1 MSDLMIGIEYR
12 SNLNIATSNIAHP
25 TSHIHIKMRGFII
38 KEFYHIFR
46 DIRSMIVLFGMPVI
60 QVLLFGFA
68 LSTEIKNAPVA
79 IIDHSN
85 DQVTR
90 AITSKLL
97 SSGFFILSDKVPGE
111 GHIEE
116 VFRHGKVKEV
126 IIFESD
132 FASKLEKD
140 QQAGIQVIA
149 DASDPNTA
157 NLLVSYTSAIIN
169 DYQQEYLKGMS
180 LPVTVTTESQ
190 MMYNPALKS
199 VFMFVPGVITILL
212 MLITAMMTSISIAR
226 EKEMG
231 TMEILLVSPM
241 RPIQIIAGK
250 VLPYVLLA
258 FSNAV
263 IILLLSYFVLGM
275 PVKGSLV
282 TSCWPKACLFIV
294 MALSLG
300 IFISTVSNSQQMAMM
315 LSMFALMLPTILFSG
330 IYFPDRKYAVAIAD
344 IQQYHAAALVYHH
357 CKIDYDQRTWLSVYL
372 ERNADYCRNG
382 CVFYCAEY

>member
-1 MSDLMIGIEYR
+1 M
-12 SNLNIATSNIAHP
+12 
-25 TSHIHIKMRGFII
+25 KGFII

-46 DIRSMIVLFGMPVI
+46 DIRSMVVLFGMPVI

-68 LSTEIKNAPVA
+68 LSTEVKNAPVA

-97 SSGFFILSDKVPGE
+97 SSGFFILSDQVPGE

-132 FASKLEKD
+132 FASKLEKER
-140 QQAGIQVIA
+140 QAGIQVIA

-180 LPVTVTTESQ
+180 LPVTVRTESQ

-226 EKEMG
+226 ENELG

-241 RPIQIIAGK
+241 RPMQIILGK

-258 FSNAV
+258 SSNAL

-275 PVKGSLV
+275 PVKGSLLLLLAE
-282 TSCWPKACLFIV
+282 SLLFII

-315 LSMFALMLPTILFSG
+315 LSMFALMLPTILLSG
-330 IYFPDRKYAVAIAD
+330 FIFPIENMPVALQVLSNIMPPRWFIIIVKSIMIKGLGFQYIWKETLIIAGMAVFFIALS
-344 IQQYHAAALVYHH
+344 IKKF
-357 CKIDYDQRTWLSVYL
+357 KIRL
-372 ERNADYCRNG
+372 E
-382 CVFYCAEY
+382 

>member
-1 MSDLMIGIEYR
+1 
-12 SNLNIATSNIAHP
+12 
-25 TSHIHIKMRGFII
+25 MRGFII

-46 DIRSMIVLFGMPVI
+46 DIRSMVVLFGMPVI

-68 LSTEIKNAPVA
+68 LSTEVKNAPVA

-97 SSGFFILSDKVPGE
+97 SSGFFILSDQVPGE

-126 IIFESD
+126 IVFESD
-132 FASKLEKD
+132 FANRLEKD
-140 QQAGIQVIA
+140 HQATVQVIA

-157 NLLVSYTSAIIN
+157 NLLVAYTSAIIN

-180 LPVTVTTESQ
+180 LPVTVNTESQ

-226 EKEMG
+226 ENELG

-241 RPIQIIAGK
+241 RPMQIIMGK

-258 FSNAV
+258 FTNAL

-275 PVKGSLV
+275 PVKGSLLLLLAE
-282 TSCWPKACLFIV
+282 SLLFII

-315 LSMFALMLPTILFSG
+315 LSMFALMLPTILLSG
-330 IYFPDRKYAVAIAD
+330 FIFPIENMPLPLQVLSNIMPPRWFIIIVKSIMIKGLGFQYIWKETLIIAGM
-344 IQQYHAAALVYHH
+344 ALFFIALSIKKF
-357 CKIDYDQRTWLSVYL
+357 KIRL
-372 ERNADYCRNG
+372 E
-382 CVFYCAEY
+382 

>member
-1 MSDLMIGIEYR
+1 
-12 SNLNIATSNIAHP
+12 
-25 TSHIHIKMRGFII
+25 MRGFII

-46 DIRSMIVLFGMPVI
+46 DYRSMIVLFGMPVI

-97 SSGFFILSDKVPGE
+97 SSGFFILADQVPGE
-111 GHIEE
+111 GLIEE

-140 QQAGIQVIA
+140 RQARIQVIA

-169 DYQQEYLKGMS
+169 DYQQEYMKGLS
-180 LPVTVTTESQ
+180 LPVTITTESQ

-231 TMEILLVSPM
+231 TMEVLLVSPM
-241 RPIQIIAGK
+241 RPLQIIAGK
-250 VLPYVLLA
+250 VVPYVLLA
-258 FSNAV
+258 FTNAV

-275 PVKGSLV
+275 PVKGSLLLLLAE
-282 TSCWPKACLFIV
+282 SLLFII

-315 LSMFALMLPTILFSG
+315 LSMFALMLPTILLSG
-330 IYFPDRKYAVAIAD
+330 FIFPIENMPVALQVLSNIMPPRWFIIIVKSIMIKGLGIQYIWKETLIIAGM
-344 IQQYHAAALVYHH
+344 ALFFIV
-357 CKIDYDQRTWLSVYL
+357 LSVKKFKVRM
-372 ERNADYCRNG
+372 E
-382 CVFYCAEY
+382 

>member
-1 MSDLMIGIEYR
+1 
-12 SNLNIATSNIAHP
+12 
-25 TSHIHIKMRGFII
+25 MRGFII

-46 DIRSMIVLFGMPVI
+46 DIRSMVILFGMPLV

-68 LSTEIKNAPVA
+68 LSTEVKNAPIA

-90 AITSKLL
+90 AITSKIL
-97 SSGFFILSDKVPGE
+97 SSGFFILSDEVKGE

-126 IIFESD
+126 IIFESN
-132 FASKLEKD
+132 FSSKLEKEHR
-140 QQAGIQVIA
+140 AGIQIIA

-157 NLLVSYTSAIIN
+157 NLLVNYTSAIIN
-169 DYQQEYLKGMS
+169 DYQQEYFGGKS
-180 LPVTVTTESQ
+180 LPVTITTQSQ

-212 MLITAMMTSISIAR
+212 MLITAMMTSISIAK

-258 FSNAV
+258 FTNAL
-263 IILLLSYFVLGM
+263 IILVLSYFVLGM

-282 TSCWPKACLFIV
+282 LLLAESLLFIV

-300 IFISTVSNSQQMAMM
+300 IFISTVSKSQQMAMM
-315 LSMFALMLPTILFSG
+315 LSMFALMLPTILLSG
-330 IYFPDRKYAVAIAD
+330 FIFPIENMPIALQ
-344 IQQYHAAALVYHH
+344 ILSNIMPPRWFIVIVKSIMIKGLGFQYIWKETLIIAGMALFFIALSIKKF
-357 CKIDYDQRTWLSVYL
+357 KIRL
-372 ERNADYCRNG
+372 E
-382 CVFYCAEY
+382 

>member
-1 MSDLMIGIEYR
+1 M
-12 SNLNIATSNIAHP
+12 
-25 TSHIHIKMRGFII
+25 KGFII

-46 DIRSMIVLFGMPVI
+46 DIRSMVILFGMPVI

-68 LSTEIKNAPVA
+68 LSTEVKNAPVA

-97 SSGFFILSDKVPGE
+97 SSGFFILSDRVPGE

-116 VFRHGKVKEV
+116 VFRHGNVKEV

-140 QQAGIQVIA
+140 RHAGIQVIA
-149 DASDPNTA
+149 DASNPNTA

-169 DYQQEYLKGMS
+169 DYQQEYLKGIS
-180 LPVTVTTESQ
+180 LPVTVSAQTQ

-226 EKEMG
+226 ENELG
-231 TMEILLVSPM
+231 TMEILLVSPL
-241 RPIQIIAGK
+241 RPMQIIAGK

-275 PVKGSLV
+275 PVKGNLLLLLSESL
-282 TSCWPKACLFIV
+282 LFIV

-315 LSMFALMLPTILFSG
+315 LSMFALMLPTILLSG
-330 IYFPDRKYAVAIAD
+330 FIFPIENMPVALQILSYIMPPRWFIIIIKSIMIKGLGFQYIWKETLIIAGMAVFFIVLS
-344 IQQYHAAALVYHH
+344 IKKF
-357 CKIDYDQRTWLSVYL
+357 KIRL
-372 ERNADYCRNG
+372 E
-382 CVFYCAEY
+382 

>member
-1 MSDLMIGIEYR
+1 M
-12 SNLNIATSNIAHP
+12 
-25 TSHIHIKMRGFII
+25 KGFII

-46 DIRSMIVLFGMPVI
+46 DYRSMIVLFGMPVI

-68 LSTEIKNAPVA
+68 LSTEIKNAPIA

-90 AITSKLL
+90 AITSKIL
-97 SSGFFILSDKVPGE
+97 SSGFFILADEVPGE

-132 FASKLEKD
+132 FATKLEKD
-140 QQAGIQVIA
+140 RQAGIQVIS

-169 DYQQEYLKGMS
+169 DYQQEYLKGLS
-180 LPVTVTTESQ
+180 LPVTITTESQ

-275 PVKGSLV
+275 PVKGSLLLLLAE
-282 TSCWPKACLFIV
+282 SFLFIL

-315 LSMFALMLPTILFSG
+315 LSMFALMLPTILLSG
-330 IYFPDRKYAVAIAD
+330 FIFPIENMPLPLQVISNLMPPRWFIIIVKSIMIKGLGFQYIWKETLIIAGM
-344 IQQYHAAALVYHH
+344 ALFF
-357 CKIDYDQRTWLSVYL
+357 IALSVKKFKV
-372 ERNADYCRNG
+372 RMD
-382 CVFYCAEY
+382 

>member
-1 MSDLMIGIEYR
+1 M
-12 SNLNIATSNIAHP
+12 
-25 TSHIHIKMRGFII
+25 KGFII

-46 DIRSMIVLFGMPVI
+46 DIRSMVILFGMPVV

-68 LSTEIKNAPVA
+68 LSTEVKNAPVA

-97 SSGFFILSDKVPGE
+97 SSGFFILSDQIRGE

-126 IIFESD
+126 IVFESD
-132 FASKLEKD
+132 FAAKLEKD
-140 QQAGIQVIA
+140 RQAGIQVIA

-180 LPVTVTTESQ
+180 LPVTVTTQSQ

-231 TMEILLVSPM
+231 TMEVLLVSPM

-250 VLPYVLLA
+250 VIPYVLLA
-258 FSNAV
+258 FTNAV

-275 PVKGSLV
+275 PVKGSL
-282 TSCWPKACLFIV
+282 TLLLAESLLFII

-300 IFISTVSNSQQMAMM
+300 IFISTVSKSQQMAMM
-315 LSMFALMLPTILFSG
+315 LSMFALMLPTILLSG
-330 IYFPDRKYAVAIAD
+330 FIFPIENMPLPLQILSIIMPPRWFIVIVKSIMIKGLGFQYIWKETIIIAGMAVFFIG
-344 IQQYHAAALVYHH
+344 
-357 CKIDYDQRTWLSVYL
+357 LSIKKFKV
-372 ERNADYCRNG
+372 RMD
-382 CVFYCAEY
+382 

>member
-1 MSDLMIGIEYR
+1 M
-12 SNLNIATSNIAHP
+12 
-25 TSHIHIKMRGFII
+25 KGFII

-46 DIRSMIVLFGMPVI
+46 DYRSMIVLFGMPVI

-90 AITSKLL
+90 AITSKIL
-97 SSGFFILSDKVPGE
+97 SSGFFILADEVQGE

-132 FASKLEKD
+132 FATKLEKD
-140 QQAGIQVIA
+140 RQAGIQVIA

-157 NLLVSYTSAIIN
+157 NLLVSYTSAIIG
-169 DYQQEYLKGMS
+169 DYQQEYMKGMS
-180 LPVTVTTESQ
+180 LPVTITTESQ

-258 FSNAV
+258 FANAV

-275 PVKGSLV
+275 PVKGSLLLLLAE
-282 TSCWPKACLFIV
+282 SLLFIV

-315 LSMFALMLPTILFSG
+315 LSMFALMLPTILLSGFIFPIENMPVALQVFSNIMPPRWFIIIVKSIMIKG
-330 IYFPDRKYAVAIAD
+330 LGFQYIWKETLIIAGM
-344 IQQYHAAALVYHH
+344 ALFF
-357 CKIDYDQRTWLSVYL
+357 IALSVKKFKV
-372 ERNADYCRNG
+372 RMD
-382 CVFYCAEY
+382 

>member
-1 MSDLMIGIEYR
+1 M
-12 SNLNIATSNIAHP
+12 
-25 TSHIHIKMRGFII
+25 KGFII

-46 DIRSMIVLFGMPVI
+46 DYRSMIVLFGMPVI

-68 LSTEIKNAPVA
+68 LSTEIKNAPIA

-90 AITSKLL
+90 AITSKIL
-97 SSGFFILSDKVPGE
+97 SSGFFILADEVPGE

-132 FASKLEKD
+132 FATKLEKD
-140 QQAGIQVIA
+140 RQAGIQVIS

-169 DYQQEYLKGMS
+169 DYQQEYLKGLS
-180 LPVTVTTESQ
+180 LPVTITTESQ

-275 PVKGSLV
+275 PVKGSLLLLLAE
-282 TSCWPKACLFIV
+282 SFLFIV

-315 LSMFALMLPTILFSG
+315 LSMFALMLPTILLSG
-330 IYFPDRKYAVAIAD
+330 FIFPIENMPLPLQVISNLMPPRWFIIIVKSIMIKGLGFQYIWKETLIIAGM
-344 IQQYHAAALVYHH
+344 ALFF
-357 CKIDYDQRTWLSVYL
+357 IALSVKKFKV
-372 ERNADYCRNG
+372 RMD
-382 CVFYCAEY
+382 

>member
-1 MSDLMIGIEYR
+1 
-12 SNLNIATSNIAHP
+12 
-25 TSHIHIKMRGFII
+25 MRGFII

-90 AITSKLL
+90 AITSKIL
-97 SSGFFILSDKVPGE
+97 SSGFFILADEVHGE

-132 FASKLEKD
+132 FATKLEKD
-140 QQAGIQVIA
+140 RQAGIQVIA

-169 DYQQEYLKGMS
+169 DYQQEYMKGMS
-180 LPVTVTTESQ
+180 LPVTITTESQ

-258 FSNAV
+258 FANAV

-275 PVKGSLV
+275 PVKGSLLLLLAE
-282 TSCWPKACLFIV
+282 SLLFIV

-315 LSMFALMLPTILFSG
+315 LSMFALMLPTILLSG
-330 IYFPDRKYAVAIAD
+330 FIFPIENMPVALQLLSLIMPPRWFIIIVKSIMIKGLGFQYIWKETLIIAGM
-344 IQQYHAAALVYHH
+344 ALFF
-357 CKIDYDQRTWLSVYL
+357 IALSVKKFKVRM
-372 ERNADYCRNG
+372 E
-382 CVFYCAEY
+382 

>member
-1 MSDLMIGIEYR
+1 
-12 SNLNIATSNIAHP
+12 
-25 TSHIHIKMRGFII
+25 MRGFII

-46 DIRSMIVLFGMPVI
+46 DIRSMIVLFGMPVV

-68 LSTEIKNAPVA
+68 LSTEVNNAPVA

-97 SSGFFILSDKVPGE
+97 SSGFFTLGDEVRGE
-111 GHIEE
+111 DHIGE

-126 IIFESD
+126 IIFESG
-132 FASKLEKD
+132 FATKLEKD
-140 QQAGIQVIA
+140 RQASIQVIA

-157 NLLVSYTSAIIN
+157 NLLVNYTSAIVN

-180 LPVTVTTESQ
+180 LPVAITTQSQ
-190 MMYNPALKS
+190 MMYNPDLKS

-250 VLPYVLLA
+250 VIPYVLLA
-258 FSNAV
+258 FINALS
-263 IILLLSYFVLGM
+263 ILLISYFVLAM
-275 PVKGSLV
+275 PVKGSLILLLAE
-282 TSCWPKACLFIV
+282 SLLFIV

-300 IFISTVSNSQQMAMM
+300 IFISTVSKSQQMAMM
-315 LSMFALMLPTILFSG
+315 LSMFALMLPTILLSGFIFPIENMPLPLQIFSNIMPPRWFIIIVKSIMIKGLG
-330 IYFPDRKYAVAIAD
+330 IQYIWKETLIIAGMAVFFIA
-344 IQQYHAAALVYHH
+344 
-357 CKIDYDQRTWLSVYL
+357 LSIKKFKVRL
-372 ERNADYCRNG
+372 D
-382 CVFYCAEY
+382 

>member
-1 MSDLMIGIEYR
+1 M
-12 SNLNIATSNIAHP
+12 
-25 TSHIHIKMRGFII
+25 KGFII

-46 DIRSMIVLFGMPVI
+46 DIRSMVILFGMPVI

-68 LSTEIKNAPVA
+68 LSTEVNNAPVA

-97 SSGFFILSDKVPGE
+97 SSGFFILADKVAGE

-126 IIFESD
+126 IIFEND

-140 QQAGIQVIA
+140 RQAGIQVIA

-157 NLLVSYTSAIIN
+157 NLLVNYTSAIIY
-169 DYQQEYLKGMS
+169 DYQQEYFKGMS

-258 FSNAV
+258 FTNAL

-282 TSCWPKACLFIV
+282 LLLAESLLFIV

-315 LSMFALMLPTILFSG
+315 LSMFALMLPTILLSGFIFPIENMPLPLQILSNIMPPRWFIIIVKSIMIKGLGFSYIWKETLIIAG
-330 IYFPDRKYAVAIAD
+330 MAVFFIALS
-344 IQQYHAAALVYHH
+344 IKKF
-357 CKIDYDQRTWLSVYL
+357 KIRL
-372 ERNADYCRNG
+372 E
-382 CVFYCAEY
+382 